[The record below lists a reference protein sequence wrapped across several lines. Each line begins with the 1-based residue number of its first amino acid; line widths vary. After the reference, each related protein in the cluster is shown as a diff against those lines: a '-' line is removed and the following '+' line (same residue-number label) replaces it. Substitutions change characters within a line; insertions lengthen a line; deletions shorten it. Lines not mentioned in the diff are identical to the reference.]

1 MGRASW
7 TLYEETDPGT
17 NYFEGDYL
25 LPSNVLYGL
34 TLHEAQEN
42 VEIGALF
49 QLQQV
54 YLRVLSWA
62 LYYDVARIPLSEGT
76 KLVYSM
82 PMM

>member
-7 TLYEETDPGT
+7 TLYEETDPGP
-17 NYFEGDYL
+17 NYFKGDYL

-34 TLHEAQEN
+34 PLHEAQEN

-62 LYYDVARIPLSEGT
+62 LYLI
-76 KLVYSM
+76 
-82 PMM
+82 